1 MAGAPWRP
9 GTRDA
14 RPPPPPVPGRPGRNK
29 LRQGVNANAFFV
41 VFAFFLFL
49 CFFFS
54 VSDFGINCSPCFL
67 PGLAGKVLGFQAR
80 MKADVGAE
88 RSSALWRVRQRL
100 RSDRWLLPPLPPPS
114 PPCVYEQSAQAVWAA
129 GTTATQCVSAWCWQC
144 SPGHQPLKKKYLKS
158 LQIECISYNC
168 FLIQILE
175 HIFCDRHVPGAW
187 GWARLRG
194 SPRGGSSI
202 FSCKSTEKKLLILTP
217 PVGPSE
223 PPPQGPLVVSADPPG
238 SEKNV

>member
-1 MAGAPWRP
+1 MAPWHP
-9 GTRDA
+9 GCPAPAPA
-14 RPPPPPVPGRPGRNK
+14 RAGTARAQQAPARGKRKRVFCGFCLFP
-29 LRQGVNANAFFV
+29 FFV
-41 VFAFFLFL
+41 
-49 CFFFS
+49 FFFS

-114 PPCVYEQSAQAVWAA
+114 PPSVYELSAQAVWAA

-194 SPRGGSSI
+194 IPRGG
-202 FSCKSTEKKLLILTP
+202 ILYF
-217 PVGPSE
+217 
-223 PPPQGPLVVSADPPG
+223 LVQEHRKEIAHIDPPCW
-238 SEKNV
+238 SL